1 MKILITPRGFA
12 NYGQPELKKLQNVG
26 FEVDYND
33 TGQAYAPEVFLA
45 KAQNA
50 AAIIVGV
57 DLIDRTVI
65 DACPDLQVICKFGVG
80 TDNIDVE
87 YCREKGILVERTLGT
102 NTAAVAE
109 HVMALMFAAA
119 KNIVSTAN
127 EVKGGGWQKPT
138 GQELACKTLGIIGF
152 GAIGKQLADL
162 AHGMKMTVLVNDML
176 PLHKELLNA
185 HHCHQAS
192 FEQVLQQADYLSLHL
207 PLTTSTQHLIGATEL
222 KQMKKTACL
231 INTARG
237 GIVDEAA
244 LYQALTNQEIRA
256 ACFDVFSSEPP
267 QKNEP
272 LLKLNN
278 FLLTPHT
285 AARTAESE
293 KRTCTKATEIIIKQ
307 LERNLK

>member
-12 NYGQPELKKLQNVG
+12 NYGQSELKKMQNVG

-176 PLHKELLNA
+176 PLDKELLNA

-207 PLTTSTQHLIGATEL
+207 PLTASTQHLIGAAEL

-244 LYQALTNQEIRA
+244 LYQALTNQKIRA

-267 QKNEP
+267 QENEP